1 MCSLLKRNS
10 IGDCSLKAEMR
21 IHDLRCLPSQENTNF
36 WGANLPLCPSDSGWQ
51 DRAALTGT
59 KRGAI
64 AVHRKSRDYI
74 STAVRARKSSQRS
87 LSSFFHSRF
96 QTSACG
102 NNWGQEH
109 RAPKAR
115 KLDIGRSESQ
125 LEGAE
130 SWVLWSPHTAQ
141 KGQVFLAGNTE
152 DQSFPVGFMV
162 SDEMK
167 LLGPFSI
174 L

>member
-1 MCSLLKRNS
+1 MISGVSRARRTPTSGTQTFPSVPLTVSGRAVLPSLAPSEELLQS
-10 IGDCSLKAEMR
+10 IGRVGIISA
-21 IHDLRCLPSQENTNF
+21 
-36 WGANLPLCPSDSGWQ
+36 PLLGLG
-51 DRAALTGT
+51 RVVNAASPL
-59 KRGAI
+59 
-64 AVHRKSRDYI
+64 
-74 STAVRARKSSQRS
+74 
-87 LSSFFHSRF
+87 FFHSHS

-115 KLDIGRSESQ
+115 ELDIGRSESQ
-125 LEGAE
+125 LEGVE

-141 KGQVFLAGNTE
+141 MGQVFLAGNTE
-152 DQSFPVGFMV
+152 IQSFPVGFMV

-174 L
+174 Q